1 MRFQPRTILLCIRCL
16 RVEVIGGKY
25 SIWPIRFDSHH
36 FSLSHVSLEEK
47 DPEFS
52 SRCLIHFKFKFV
64 GKFWSECAC
73 NDSFTFPLGVY
84 LVHWRCIIP
93 QLVDIGKS
101 ALPQILTQS
110 NCFLLL
116 LQPWGLFVRDLQPS
130 GREGNRLSTKEEARW
145 AKYASMY
152 PVTRYGGLMVLNS
165 KSRCSPENAETYLPT
180 FNIWLSVW

>member
-145 AKYASMY
+145 AKYARPSHK
-152 PVTRYGGLMVLNS
+152 VRWIDGT
-165 KSRCSPENAETYLPT
+165 
-180 FNIWLSVW
+180 